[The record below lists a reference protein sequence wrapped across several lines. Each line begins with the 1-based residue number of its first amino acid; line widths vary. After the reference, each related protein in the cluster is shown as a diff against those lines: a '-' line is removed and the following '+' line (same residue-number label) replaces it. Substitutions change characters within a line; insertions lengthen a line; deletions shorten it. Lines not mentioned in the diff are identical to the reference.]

1 MVIDDQ
7 SNIYALR
14 DLVPFVK
21 FEKREKQPWR
31 SATFSKGAN
40 EKATTLLNVI
50 LLHGCFSCILNCT
63 NRTKSRNRML

>member
-1 MVIDDQ
+1 MLISCNLNPNNRKWSSSWYTQGNSHNALNMVIDDQ

-40 EKATTLLNVI
+40 
-50 LLHGCFSCILNCT
+50 
-63 NRTKSRNRML
+63 